1 LSWSETN
8 TRLHFPC
15 HEKTFRISFTETQWG
30 VFMSPMRNV
39 ISIPGELH
47 AQFCVEV
54 AKRKMA
60 GEPINKQEAAAQ
72 AVRGWIRNGKVK
84 AVRRRGQ

>member
-1 LSWSETN
+1 
-8 TRLHFPC
+8 
-15 HEKTFRISFTETQWG
+15 
-30 VFMSPMRNV
+30 MSPMRNV

-72 AVRGWIRNGKVK
+72 AVRCWIRNGKPKTAKRKETV
-84 AVRRRGQ
+84 